1 MFWSSSFI
9 RLARQVSVILQLT
22 YITKFFHWEMGYMNS
37 MDIQHDRAGFY
48 LCWGCLVR
56 KGEKE
61 RKLKRERDS
70 PMIRRERDESVVSRK
85 GARADRHRGRR
96 LA

>member
-1 MFWSSSFI
+1 MFDISGSYVHAHI
-9 RLARQVSVILQLT
+9 HTHTHIQVSVILQLT

-56 KGEKE
+56 ITE
-61 RKLKRERDS
+61 L
-70 PMIRRERDESVVSRK
+70 
-85 GARADRHRGRR
+85 
-96 LA
+96 LL

>member
-1 MFWSSSFI
+1 MTRAHTNKYRYVYTNNAHTRTAPFTLCAYTHCYI
-9 RLARQVSVILQLT
+9 RTHTQVSVILQLT

-56 KGEKE
+56 VKDPVE
-61 RKLKRERDS
+61 RA
-70 PMIRRERDESVVSRK
+70 RR
-85 GARADRHRGRR
+85 
-96 LA
+96 